1 MYNTNIPTHQDVPS
15 TGKLIKSTILAAIT
29 AGIIL
34 VTIVIPAE
42 YGLDPT
48 GFGEKIGLK
57 KMGEIKVSLAKEA
70 AEEQNKAADKQDVA
84 VVKTEPVTESVEAA
98 PDVPVQ
104 TEAEKKISTHEIE
117 ITIAPNGAAEVKAVM
132 EKGAVLNYSWQT
144 DGGKAVYNMHGDSEK
159 LKINYHNY
167 NKGKA
172 TEKSGKMT
180 AAFEGSHGWSWRNR
194 TSETFTVTLKTEGE
208 YSRLYRAR

>member
-15 TGKLIKSTILAAIT
+15 TGKLIKSTIIAAVT

-34 VTIVIPAE
+34 VTIVMPAE
-42 YGLDPT
+42 YGIDPT
-48 GFGEKIGLK
+48 GLGEKIGLK
-57 KMGEIKVSLAKEA
+57 KMGDIKVSLVKEA
-70 AEEQNKAADKQDVA
+70 AEEQAKVAKEKAVDV
-84 VVKTEPVTESVEAA
+84 VRTEPTEKPIEA
-98 PDVPVQ
+98 DTDQ
-104 TEAEKKISTHEIE
+104 KISTHEIE
-117 ITIAPNGAAEVKAVM
+117 ITIAPNDAAEVKAVM
-132 EKGAVLNYSWQT
+132 QKGAVLNYSWQT
-144 DGGKAVYNMHGDSEK
+144 NGGKAVYNMHGDSEK

-172 TEKSGKMT
+172 TEKSGKMA

>member
-34 VTIVIPAE
+34 VTIVMPAE

-48 GFGEKIGLK
+48 GLGEKIGLK

-70 AEEQNKAADKQDVA
+70 AEEQAGSP
-84 VVKTEPVTESVEAA
+84 VKTEPVTEGVEAA
-98 PDVPVQ
+98 PDVPAQ
-104 TEAEKKISTHEIE
+104 TEADKKISTHEIE

-132 EKGAVLNYSWQT
+132 GKGAVLNYSWQT